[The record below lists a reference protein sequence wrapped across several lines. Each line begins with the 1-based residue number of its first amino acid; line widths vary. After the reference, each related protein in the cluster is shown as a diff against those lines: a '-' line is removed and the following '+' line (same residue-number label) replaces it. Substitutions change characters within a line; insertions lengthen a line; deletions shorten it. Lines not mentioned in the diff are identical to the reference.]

1 MALSQYVAINFLTKF
16 DKKGLERA
24 TKELKGFDK
33 TVATGSFRLRAF
45 AKAGGVAAAAGL
57 AIFTK
62 RSISAALAQERLDK
76 SLQLTLSSIGQ
87 GALASEI
94 TSFIQ
99 SLQTTTNVTED
110 QLVPAFQQLVAQTG
124 DVQSSQ
130 ELLKLAL
137 DASAGTG
144 KDLSTVLDAITKAAI
159 GNYKSIGTLGIGIT
173 AAEAKTM
180 GFAKTIQLLQKY
192 EGAAEQSTLTL
203 DGQMKAFRISAG
215 EATET
220 LGTGFLNAYAIISGG
235 QPLIKDLGTD
245 LEVAARQFSNIFVG
259 IAATTKEK
267 GLGVYLEL
275 AKVAVEGLVGET
287 STLQKLENTGIKAL
301 STEKQTA
308 NAREDRFK
316 ATKKILTFDQ
326 IIANIQKNILATEKL
341 NTKEKLAQQQLEKKK
356 SELSAM
362 FDLDRINLQVALSRK
377 LSTEDELR
385 VKILQKLQDGTKAAV
400 DEAQRYADVLK
411 VIEDG
416 VISTEEIEMLA
427 KEWGISTTEVVLYL
441 QKLFIANEELRKML
455 ALLQQIAS
463 IQLGGASGTAP
474 KILGNIDYTVPIG
487 TGKPAYGQGVVPTQ
501 MSYMNFGNLPMMA
514 DGGIVNQPTIAMIGE
529 AGAEAV
535 VPLDRMGGFGT
546 TVNVNVAGS
555 VISEGELQSVI
566 QDALYNL
573 NRAGAVTQLSNLGR

>member
-1 MALSQYVAINFLTKF
+1 
-16 DKKGLERA
+16 
-24 TKELKGFDK
+24 
-33 TVATGSFRLRAF
+33 
-45 AKAGGVAAAAGL
+45 
-57 AIFTK
+57 
-62 RSISAALAQERLDK
+62 
-76 SLQLTLSSIGQ
+76 
-87 GALASEI
+87 
-94 TSFIQ
+94 
-99 SLQTTTNVTED
+99 
-110 QLVPAFQQLVAQTG
+110 
-124 DVQSSQ
+124 
-130 ELLKLAL
+130 
-137 DASAGTG
+137 
-144 KDLSTVLDAITKAAI
+144 
-159 GNYKSIGTLGIGIT
+159 
-173 AAEAKTM
+173 
-180 GFAKTIQLLQKY
+180 
-192 EGAAEQSTLTL
+192 
-203 DGQMKAFRISAG
+203 
-215 EATET
+215 
-220 LGTGFLNAYAIISGG
+220 
-235 QPLIKDLGTD
+235 
-245 LEVAARQFSNIFVG
+245 
-259 IAATTKEK
+259 
-267 GLGVYLEL
+267 L

-362 FDLDRINLQVALSRK
+362 FDIDRINLQVALSRK

-385 VKILQKLQDGTKAAV
+385 VKILQKLQEGTAAAV
-400 DEAQRYADVLK
+400 NEAQRYADVLK

-463 IQLGGASGTAP
+463 IPLSGTTATGQ

-501 MSYMNFGNLPMMA
+501 MSYMNFGNLPMMS

>member
-33 TVATGSFRLRAF
+33 VVATGSFRLRAF

-94 TSFIQ
+94 SSFIQ

-245 LEVAARQFSNIFVG
+245 LEIAARQFSNIFVG

-362 FDLDRINLQVALSRK
+362 FDIDRINLQVALSRK

-385 VKILQKLQDGTKAAV
+385 VKILQKLQEGTAAAV
-400 DEAQRYADVLK
+400 NEAERYADVLK

-441 QKLFIANEELRKML
+441 QKLFIANEELHKML

-501 MSYMNFGNLPMMA
+501 MSYMNFGNLPQLA

>member
-33 TVATGSFRLRAF
+33 VVATGSFRLRAF

-94 TSFIQ
+94 SSFIQ
-99 SLQTTTNVTED
+99 SLQTTTNVTENE
-110 QLVPAFQQLVAQTG
+110 LVPAFQQLVAQTG

-267 GLGVYLEL
+267 GLGVYAEL
-275 AKVAVEGLVGET
+275 AKVAVEGLVGE
-287 STLQKLENTGIKAL
+287 SGTLQRLENAGIKAL
-301 STEKQTA
+301 STEKETA

-362 FDLDRINLQVALSRK
+362 FDIDRINLQVALTRK
-377 LSTEDELR
+377 LSGEDELR

-416 VISTEEIEMLA
+416 VISTEEIDMLA
-427 KEWGISTTEVVLYL
+427 KKWGVSTTEVLLYL
-441 QKLFIANEELRKML
+441 QTLFAANEELRKML

-463 IQLGGASGTAP
+463 IPLAGQADK

-487 TGKPAYGQGVVPTQ
+487 TGKPAYAEGVKPTQ

-573 NRAGAVTQLSNLGR
+573 NRAGSVTQLTNLGR

>member
-33 TVATGSFRLRAF
+33 VVATGSFRLRAF

-245 LEVAARQFSNIFVG
+245 LEIAAKQFSNIFVG

-267 GLGVYLEL
+267 GLGVYAEL
-275 AKVAVEGLVGET
+275 AKVAVEGLVGE
-287 STLQKLENTGIKAL
+287 SGTLQRLENAGIKAL

-362 FDLDRINLQVALSRK
+362 FDIDRINLQVALTRK

-385 VKILQKLQDGTKAAV
+385 VKILQKLQDGTAAAV
-400 DEAQRYADVLK
+400 NEAQRYADVLK

-573 NRAGAVTQLSNLGR
+573 NRAGSVTQLTNLGR